1 MTMTTTT
8 TTTTTYTVSDG
19 NAKFSGLTAT
29 AARELAAGWYSDGT
43 WDPETLLG
51 RLQEADVD
59 LSVAYTD
66 DEDPETIG
74 HRVTAHVSAALAD
87 LEVEDGRTDP
97 WCDLRRDHYAA
108 CRVRVTADAEQ

>member
-1 MTMTTTT
+1 MTM
-8 TTTTTYTVSDG
+8 TTTYTVSDG
-19 NAKFSGLTAT
+19 NAKFSGLSAA

-43 WDPETLLG
+43 WDPETDLG
-51 RLQEADVD
+51 RLQGAGVD

-74 HRVTAHVSAALAD
+74 HRVTEHAATALAD
-87 LEVEDGRTDP
+87 LDVEDGRTEP
-97 WCDLRRDHYAA
+97 WCHLRRDHYAA